1 MKCHKTTQLDPIHEW
16 SIYPHHWFY
25 SSRGLLEAWD
35 KLQGNCRLHGTRFCW
50 RNCIGM
56 ETRSIIHSFLSR
68 TRQELVLENA
78 STCSMVPYEQLVLL
92 LPTTFIHFHNCIA
105 TTGNKR
111 YLFCMEG
118 KPSTSSSQFTF
129 RRRAKTTS
137 GGATLPSHVVA
148 NCRLLEKT
156 ARRTYFSK
164 WNPLISNP
172 YIPWLSNCNWIELP
186 NSNFRHT
193 FVQYFRTAMQS
204 VL

>member
-1 MKCHKTTQLDPIHEW
+1 MSQDNTTW
-16 SIYPHHWFY
+16 SNSWMINISTSLILFEYRITGSLGQIARKLSVAWNPL
-25 SSRGLLEAWD
+25 LLE
-35 KLQGNCRLHGTRFCW
+35 KLHWNWNTFH
-50 RNCIGM
+50 
-56 ETRSIIHSFLSR
+56 HSFIPQSDE
-68 TRQELVLENA
+68 TGVGSGE
-78 STCSMVPYEQLVLL
+78 CSMVWYEQLVLL

-105 TTGNKR
+105 TTSNKR

-137 GGATLPSHVVA
+137 GGATLPSNDVA
-148 NCRLLEKT
+148 KCRLLEKT

-193 FVQYFRTAMQS
+193 FVQYFRTGMQS